1 MQFDIP
7 AELASFM
14 QQEVSSGR
22 FASQEELMLA
32 GIRLLKQDREEALA
46 GIRQGIAEW
55 QRGEGAQLDDV
66 FARLREKYGLDRDS

>member
-1 MQFDIP
+1 MPLDIP
-7 AELASFM
+7 PELASFV

-55 QRGEGAQLDDV
+55 RRGEGTSVDDV
-66 FARLREKYGLDRDS
+66 FARIRDKFGLTRDA